1 VSVVPTGTL
10 DDVAALRGAVRELL
24 ARECPPATV
33 RAAWP
38 GGDRAVVTALWR
50 QFAQLGGTGILVP
63 ETAGGIG
70 LDETF
75 LAGVLEETG
84 YAALPAPVVES
95 VAVAAPILAGSGH
108 GDLLGALLDGS
119 VTVTVVVDPSG
130 PVPYGQVADVVLV
143 LAPDGAVSLV
153 RPGDRAPVTSADGA
167 RRLARLDLRGGEPV
181 RADPGD
187 VATARL
193 RGALSTAAELVGL
206 SRRMLDMTVG
216 YVTERRQFG
225 VPIGSFQA
233 VQHHLADALLAVE
246 FAAPMVARAA
256 AALAAGAP
264 EARRDVSAAKAIAS
278 ESARTVAG
286 RTLQCHGAMA
296 YTTEYDHHLF
306 AKRAWA
312 QAAAWGDAAHHRRV
326 LAAELGL
333 TQEGDRP

>member
-1 VSVVPTGTL
+1 MSAVTTGP
-10 DDVAALRGAVRELL
+10 DDVAALRGAVRALL
-24 ARECPPATV
+24 AKECPPATV
-33 RAAWP
+33 RAGWP
-38 GGDRAVVTALWR
+38 GGDETVVAALWR
-50 QFAQLGGTGILVP
+50 QFAVLGGTGVLVP

-75 LAGVLEETG
+75 LVAVLEETG

-95 VAVAAPILAGSGH
+95 VAVAAPILAAAGH
-108 GDLLGALLDGS
+108 ADLLGALLDGS
-119 VTVTVVVDPSG
+119 TVLSVVTDASA
-130 PVPYGQVADVVLV
+130 PVPYGQISDVVLV
-143 LAPDGAVSLV
+143 LAPDGTASLV
-153 RPGDRAPVTSADGA
+153 RPGEREPIASADGA
-167 RRLARLDLRGGEPV
+167 RRLARLDLRGGRPV
-181 RADPGD
+181 PVDPGV

-193 RGALSTAAELVGL
+193 RGVLGTAAELVGL
-206 SRRMLDMTVG
+206 SRRMLDLTVS

-225 VPIGSFQA
+225 VPIGSLQA
-233 VQHHLADALLAVE
+233 IKHHLADVLLAVE

-256 AALAAGAP
+256 GALAAGAP

-286 RTLQCHGAMA
+286 LTLQCHGAMA

-312 QAAAWGDAAHHRRV
+312 QAAAWGDAGHHRRV

-333 TQEGDRP
+333 TREGDGHE